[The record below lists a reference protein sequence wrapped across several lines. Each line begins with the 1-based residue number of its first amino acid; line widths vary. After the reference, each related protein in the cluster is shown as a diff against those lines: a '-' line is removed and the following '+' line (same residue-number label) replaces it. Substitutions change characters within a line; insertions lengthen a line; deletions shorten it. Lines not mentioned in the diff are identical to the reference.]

1 MASAIYINDY
11 DRNQKDK
18 RRRRQE
24 KLVNKARIALVTGA
38 SSGIGEATAERRANG
53 GYKVYGTSRRGAQ
66 AGERSFEMLPLDVTS
81 DVEAAVSEVMRRDG
95 RIDLLVNNAGF
106 GVAPAGAE
114 ESSLDQARS
123 LFETNFFGLVRM
135 TRAVVP
141 HMRRQG
147 SGRIINIGSVLGF
160 LPMPYGALNA
170 ATKHAVEGYSESLD
184 HELRTRGIRVSVIE
198 PAYTKTSFDANFME
212 ADAKLDEYREAREGL
227 NKRVNEVM
235 ATAEHPRVV
244 ADTVLKAASA
254 ARPKLR
260 YPAGM
265 LAKRL
270 RFLRRLAPAGVVDAG
285 IRKDLRLDAPTA
297 PQPLRPARA
306 FRQRAAAAPPAVAA
320 TLRT

>member
-1 MASAIYINDY
+1 MT
-11 DRNQKDK
+11 KP
-18 RRRRQE
+18 
-24 KLVNKARIALVTGA
+24 KAKIALVTGA
-38 SSGIGEATAERRANG
+38 SSGIGEATAERLAKA
-53 GYKVYGTSRRGAQ
+53 GYKVYGTSRRGAE
-66 AGERSFEMLPLDVTS
+66 AGKRPFEMLPLDVTS
-81 DVEAAVSEVMRRDG
+81 DQSVEAAVSEVMRRDG

-114 ESSLDQARS
+114 ESSIDQARS
-123 LFETNFFGLVRM
+123 IFETNFFGLIRM

-160 LPMPYGALNA
+160 LPMPYGALYA

-198 PAYTKTSFDANFME
+198 PAYTKTPFDANFME
-212 ADAKLDEYREAREGL
+212 PDAKLDEYREARAGV

-235 ATAEHPRVV
+235 ATAEQPGVV
-244 ADTVLKAASA
+244 ADTVLEAANA

-260 YPAGM
+260 YAAGK

-270 RFLRRLAPAGVVDAG
+270 RFLRRFAPAGLVDAG
-285 IRKDLRLDAPTA
+285 IRKDLRLDANRVA
-297 PQPLRPARA
+297 ASRPARA
-306 FRQRAAAAPPAVAA
+306 F
-320 TLRT
+320 

>member
-1 MASAIYINDY
+1 MTEV
-11 DRNQKDK
+11 KGK
-18 RRRRQE
+18 
-24 KLVNKARIALVTGA
+24 IALVTGA
-38 SSGIGEATAERRANG
+38 SSGIGEATAERLAKA
-53 GYKVYGTSRRGAQ
+53 GYKVYGTSRRAAP
-66 AGERSFEMLPLDVTS
+66 AGRQSFEMLPLDVTS
-81 DVEAAVSEVMRRDG
+81 DESVEAAVSEVMRRDG

-114 ESSLDQARS
+114 ESSIDQARS
-123 LFETNFFGLVRM
+123 VFETNFFGLVRM

-160 LPMPYGALNA
+160 LPMPYGALYA

-198 PAYTKTSFDANFME
+198 PAYTKTPFDAHLME
-212 ADAKLDEYREAREGL
+212 PDAKLDEYREAREGV

-235 ATAEHPRVV
+235 ATAEPPGVV

-254 ARPKLR
+254 AHPRLR
-260 YPAGM
+260 YAAGR

-270 RFLRRLAPAGVVDAG
+270 RFLRRLAPAGLVDAG

-297 PQPLRPARA
+297 SQPPRTARA
-306 FRQRAAAAPPAVAA
+306 V
-320 TLRT
+320 